1 MRESDLIA
9 GLDQQQ
15 LDNFVDYVLSEDLG
29 SGDVTSR
36 VSVPASARFSAVLAA
51 RQPIV
56 VAGLQ
61 LAAAFFGKLDPEVAI
76 EFLVQ
81 DGDNVAA
88 GQPLMR
94 IAGSAQLMLAAERSA
109 LNTLQHLT
117 GIATVTRSYAEAIA
131 GTDCVLLD
139 TRKTIPG
146 LRAIEKYA
154 AKVGGARNH
163 RMRLDDGI
171 LIKDNHIAAA
181 GSIVEAV
188 KAAKAANTGLE
199 VQVEVDGIEQ
209 IEPALM
215 AGADRLLCDNMS
227 PAKLK
232 EAVALVGGRVPIEAS
247 GGVRLDT
254 VRKSAPSGVGFV
266 SVGRISQSAPA
277 ADIGLDYA
285 LSP

>member
-36 VSVPASARFSAVLAA
+36 VSVAASARFSAVLAA

-254 VRKSAPSGVGFV
+254 IREIASTGVDFV
-266 SVGRISQSAPA
+266 SVGRITQSAPA